1 MPGHDEDTYRYAFG
15 DSFRGV
21 KINWKLLWEG
31 FFFLGGGEA
40 FRNEVKEWSD
50 SGTRKE
56 KCFAFLAYKEIY
68 PPNKKNTPGKRSPKT
83 FTGCFSI

>member
-1 MPGHDEDTYRYAFG
+1 MVGRIF
-15 DSFRGV
+15 
-21 KINWKLLWEG
+21 L
-31 FFFLGGGEA
+31 LGGGEA